1 VEDFPGPEEQA
12 ALMTAF
18 SRFETAAGGTD
29 VSAKYTAL
37 SDRLA

>member
-1 VEDFPGPEEQA
+1 VEDFPEPEEQA

-18 SRFETAAGGTD
+18 SRFGAAGGTG